1 MTIIYRPTSNHE
13 AINQKAARQYN
24 RKFAIEKLDYGRVN
38 VNLSGT
44 TFTMKGIETIAEFI
58 KSTFSDSVKVADVSN
73 ITISGGTI
81 SGVTDALVI
90 ISRSLSN
97 SRLTCLNLANNVL
110 GRGRIQDLEKLVS
123 KPTLKQLC
131 ISDASLEAS
140 DMTFLFRSLKDC
152 QNNLTHIALNNNPSS
167 GVAGAITI
175 GNFIAECP
183 NLVHVELG
191 GLSPGILG
199 TRELVRGLSHL
210 TARGNGIMLVNLK
223 GCSFDD
229 TENKVA
235 LQTAL
240 CGDNVTSLVYVN
252 VENSGLDRA
261 TLRELCDRLFNANR
275 NLYRRNICLTD
286 GNGVE
291 EDDDVSQFVELSM
304 RG

>member
-13 AINQKAARQYN
+13 AINQKAAWQYN
-24 RKFAIEKLDYGRVN
+24 RKFAIEKLDYGCVN
-38 VNLSGT
+38 VNLSGA

-81 SGVTDALVI
+81 SDVTNALVI

-97 SRLTCLNLANNVL
+97 SRLTCLNLANNIL
-110 GRGRIQDLEKLVS
+110 GRGRIQDLENLS
-123 KPTLKQLC
+123 PSPLLSSC
-131 ISDASLEAS
+131 ASAMLASVS

-152 QNNLTHIALNNNPSS
+152 QNNLTHIALNNNPSL
-167 GVAGAITI
+167 GIAGAITI
-175 GNFIAECP
+175 GNLITECP

-223 GCSFDD
+223 GCSFDNMK
-229 TENKVA
+229 NKVA

-240 CGDNVTSLVYVN
+240 CSDNVTSLVYVN
-252 VENSGLDRA
+252 VENSCLDLFPA
-261 TLRELCDRLFNANR
+261 AGTLRPPLQRKPKSLLQKHLPYKR
-275 NLYRRNICLTD
+275 
-286 GNGVE
+286 
-291 EDDDVSQFVELSM
+291 
-304 RG
+304 